1 MRSLQRAATGVYAAL
16 TAQVTATTALVIFEE
31 TRGHRLAQQ
40 LASFGG
46 DPNAPGAAEVVG
58 AVTVFAIL
66 MMIIVATTLIAAA
79 TYLVWLRRARPSSS
93 ATSVLAAWLLPGVN
107 LIIPPLLAD
116 WAWQDTDRQ
125 GRTRWLTL
133 LTTWWTSWL
142 IVLWILLIHLPGS
155 TGLTGLGPS
164 ELSMI
169 TLAALLCAT
178 TVREITT
185 SRAKSRSISHT
196 PSAMAHFHRTSL
208 PGSTRRIA

>member
-16 TAQVTATTALVIFEE
+16 TAQVTATAALVIFEE

-66 MMIIVATTLIAAA
+66 MMIVVITTLTAAA
-79 TYLVWLRRARPSSS
+79 TYLVWLRRARPTSS
-93 ATSVLAAWLLPGVN
+93 ASSVLAAWLIPGVN
-107 LIIPPLLAD
+107 LIVPPLLAD
-116 WAWQDTDRQ
+116 WAWQETDRQ

-133 LTTWWTSWL
+133 LTTWWISWL
-142 IVLWILLIHLPGS
+142 IVLWILLIHLPGA

-164 ELSMI
+164 ELAMI
-169 TLAALLCAT
+169 ALAAMLCAT

-185 SRAKSRSISHT
+185 GRVQSHT
-196 PSAMAHFHRTSL
+196 FGHTPPAMAQFRRTSL
-208 PGSTRRIA
+208 PGSTT